1 MRMTKDNIKNFFS
14 KIVLGQYQ
22 TTTNA
27 KGLLTIQQTERNKI
41 RAEAL
46 YVLKDVLNEWIADND
61 LQDDLRAYI
70 TEKGIVLGVYNEQL
84 DQEICFE
91 LSASIPAL
99 AENGEPYLPREQEQ
113 DYLRIVAQ
121 KNEEKAKKEQAK
133 KEKIARDAKLRAEYK
148 AKKENK

>member
-1 MRMTKDNIKNFFS
+1 MTKENVKNFFS
-14 KIVLGQYQ
+14 KLVMGKYQ

-46 YVLKDVLNEWIADND
+46 YVLKDVLNEWIDNNE

-113 DYLRIVAQ
+113 DYLRIVEQ
-121 KNEEKAKKEQAK
+121 KNEEKRIKEENKRKKIE
-133 KEKIARDAKLRAEYK
+133 RDAQLRAEYK
-148 AKKENK
+148 AKKEQSK

>member
-1 MRMTKDNIKNFFS
+1 MTQDNIKNFFN
-14 KIVLGQYQ
+14 KIVLGKYQ

-46 YVLKDVLNEWIADND
+46 YVLKDVLNEWIANND

-133 KEKIARDAKLRAEYK
+133 KDKIARDAKLRAEYQ
-148 AKKENK
+148 AKKNK